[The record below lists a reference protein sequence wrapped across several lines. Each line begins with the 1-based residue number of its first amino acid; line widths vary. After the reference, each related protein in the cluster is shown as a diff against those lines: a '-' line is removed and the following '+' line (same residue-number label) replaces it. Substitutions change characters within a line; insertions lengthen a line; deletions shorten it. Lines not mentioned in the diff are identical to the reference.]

1 MFRASEVQPNRAT
14 HPARPHRTGRGSRQR
29 AASIRGRPP
38 AGLGRRAIARI
49 GLIAMLAA
57 SAACTVASLS
67 VAAASDPRAG
77 IRAEGPGGVF
87 HSIETAA
94 IDALATAHLT
104 ATPRD
109 RERLRV
115 GTIYRVANGFSYTEP
130 QRSAASSPL
139 MRQSV
144 RYPLRSIDVASY
156 VIWPRSGEAR
166 SKRSNE
172 TWSEEWIRI
181 VDELDPA
188 HRPLYLLTPSLD
200 IVRYSR
206 GGKLHVLTSLNDL
219 RLADRAAAEITA
231 MSTRVFACA
240 CCGSRALQPA
250 VPASA
255 H

>member
-1 MFRASEVQPNRAT
+1 
-14 HPARPHRTGRGSRQR
+14 
-29 AASIRGRPP
+29 
-38 AGLGRRAIARI
+38 
-49 GLIAMLAA
+49 MLAA

-67 VAAASDPRAG
+67 AAAASDPRAG
-77 IRAEGPGGVF
+77 IRAEGPDGVF
-87 HSIETAA
+87 HSIEAAA
-94 IDALATAHLT
+94 IDALATAHLA

-115 GTIYRVANGFSYTEP
+115 GTIYRVANGFSYTAP
-130 QRSAASSPL
+130 QRAAASSPL

-172 TWSEEWIRI
+172 TPCEEWIRI

-188 HRPLYLLTPSLD
+188 HRPLYVLTPSLD
-200 IVRYSR
+200 VMRYSR
-206 GGKLHVLTSLNDL
+206 GGKLHVLTSLNGL
-219 RLADRAAAEITA
+219 RLANRVAAVITA
-231 MSTRVFACA
+231 MNTRVFANA
-240 CCGSRALQPA
+240 RCGSRALQPTDL
-250 VPASA
+250 ASA

>member
-1 MFRASEVQPNRAT
+1 
-14 HPARPHRTGRGSRQR
+14 
-29 AASIRGRPP
+29 
-38 AGLGRRAIARI
+38 
-49 GLIAMLAA
+49 MLAA

-67 VAAASDPRAG
+67 AAAASDPRAG

-87 HSIETAA
+87 HSIEAA
-94 IDALATAHLT
+94 VLDALVTAHLT

-115 GTIYRVANGFSYTEP
+115 GTIYRVANGFSYTAP
-130 QRSAASSPL
+130 QRAAASSPL

-172 TWSEEWIRI
+172 TPCEEWIRI

-188 HRPLYLLTPSLD
+188 HRPLYVLTPSLD
-200 IVRYSR
+200 VVRYSR
-206 GGKLHVLTSLNDL
+206 GGKLHVLTSLNGL
-219 RLADRAAAEITA
+219 RLANRVAAVITA
-231 MSTRVFACA
+231 MNTRVFTNAR
-240 CCGSRALQPA
+240 CGSRALQPTDL
-250 VPASA
+250 ASA